1 MDIVIIEDEDLAA
14 ESLEK
19 LLLKSAY
26 DIAIKKRLESVE
38 ESIEWFKNNTCDL
51 IFSDIHLGDGES
63 FEIFDALKIATPII
77 FTTAFDKYAIQSF
90 QFFAIDYILKPYD
103 KDTLN
108 NAIEKFMNFK
118 LTPDKK
124 TSKIEDLLLEL
135 RTSNE
140 EKTEQERFLV
150 SRGEQLISINS
161 KEIAYFMA
169 QNKYLFLF
177 TKNGENYLY
186 EDTIS
191 NLEARLSNKDFFKIN
206 RKYIVRH
213 NAIKNIFKYSQNRL
227 KIELQPSSNSTEL
240 ILVSSRNI
248 SAFKN
253 WLNY

>member
-1 MDIVIIEDEDLAA
+1 
-14 ESLEK
+14 
-19 LLLKSAY
+19 
-26 DIAIKKRLESVE
+26 
-38 ESIEWFKNNTCDL
+38 
-51 IFSDIHLGDGES
+51 
-63 FEIFDALKIATPII
+63 
-77 FTTAFDKYAIQSF
+77 
-90 QFFAIDYILKPYD
+90 
-103 KDTLN
+103 
-108 NAIEKFMNFK
+108 MNFK

-177 TKNGENYLY
+177 TKSGENYLY